1 MGRIKGAS
9 ALLVTFDCAL
19 AALCH
24 TPRDGVL
31 EPNLLAIHAMDIFL
45 LQRPLFSACAL
56 QYGAL
61 LMVDMEEE
69 YYPEEVAK
77 LEQDVKDGLGLIVF
91 AEWYNVDTMVKMK
104 FFDDNT
110 RSWWTPVTGDQ
121 RLLGYGLLMTES
133 VSKLLQCGHRGQMEV
148 WQRQHSTIAYSEKR

>member
-1 MGRIKGAS
+1 MLQVKSGGPTASVQNKTLVAASAFQETHYIRTKGAS
-9 ALLVTFDCAL
+9 ALLVTFNCAL

-24 TPRDGVL
+24 SPHDGIL
-31 EPNLLAIHAMDIFL
+31 EPSLLAIHATNVSL
-45 LQRPLFSACAL
+45 LQRPLLSACAL

-69 YYPEEVAK
+69 YYPEEIAK

-121 RLLGYGLLMTES
+121 YLLGYSLLI
-133 VSKLLQCGHRGQMEV
+133 
-148 WQRQHSTIAYSEKR
+148 WD